1 MIAPRPPLPAT
12 ASATLLAVAF
22 VLVGLA
28 PAAEPSAPER
38 LPMVSDEHT
47 VPFAVAPGVVPR
59 FPGDSAYSSASHS
72 APNSTRAPTHNS
84 APNSARASAFDSHT
98 ALRRA
103 TTVNTDSAGDL
114 RFAVEPASVPM
125 HGTPVHGTPVLS
137 GTIPSGTIPDGTF
150 PTAAEANMAPPPAFE
165 KHVHDTGHAT
175 GVTVKPYGALWVD
188 MLYSTSRTNPG
199 TYTLFV
205 LSGEEQG
212 EDAFAVDGRRSRFGM
227 NLAGPGLPDWADSTT
242 AGRVEID
249 FQGSFVNENRAGVL
263 LRLAYL
269 EVKDSEWRLLAG
281 QAEDVISPLTPSTIN
296 YAAGYNAGNIGFRR
310 AQFRAERQW
319 LGPEGGGFTL
329 QASLNQDV
337 VTDFPTDPGIRRE
350 TAGWPVCEGRMQWA
364 AGPARAGPGGQRI
377 SPLKVG
383 ISGHIGESGFD
394 FLTVGPPPTLLPPED
409 DARFI
414 TWSVNLDVEW
424 RPADWW
430 RVRGELFRGANLS
443 SYLGGIGQGVC
454 PCRRVSIRG
463 TGGWVELGWDWSPCW
478 HSNLGI
484 GIDDPQNRD
493 SLVGRIQNH
502 SIYTNVLV
510 DLSPQLTTGLEIA
523 VWRTLYHDL
532 RAGQIPD
539 SLLVPDA
546 PGEAVT
552 LDWMVKYA
560 F

>member
-1 MIAPRPPLPAT
+1 MRTSMGLPTARRDISTTTIFATLVAMAVGLPVRAQTPSVGLPVGLPVPVRLPTVEDELSADVAT
-12 ASATLLAVAF
+12 AYFSESPGATK
-22 VLVGLA
+22 
-28 PAAEPSAPER
+28 
-38 LPMVSDEHT
+38 D
-47 VPFAVAPGVVPR
+47 
-59 FPGDSAYSSASHS
+59 
-72 APNSTRAPTHNS
+72 
-84 APNSARASAFDSHT
+84 
-98 ALRRA
+98 
-103 TTVNTDSAGDL
+103 
-114 RFAVEPASVPM
+114 
-125 HGTPVHGTPVLS
+125 VHGA
-137 GTIPSGTIPDGTF
+137 G
-150 PTAAEANMAPPPAFE
+150 PT
-165 KHVHDTGHAT
+165 T
-175 GVTVKPYGALWVD
+175 GVTIKPYGALWID
-188 MLYSTSRTNPG
+188 MMYATARTNPG

-205 LSGEEQG
+205 NSREDQG
-212 EDAFAVDGRRSRFGM
+212 EDAFAVDGRRSRFGL
-227 NLAGPGLPDWADSTT
+227 NLAGPGLPEWADSTT

-269 EVKDSEWRLLAG
+269 EVKDSEWRFLAG
-281 QAEDVISPLTPSTIN
+281 QAEDVISPLTPNTIN
-296 YAAGYNAGNIGFRR
+296 YAAGYNSGNIGFRR

-329 QASLNQDV
+329 QSSLNQDV

-364 AGPARAGPGGQRI
+364 AAPITMLNGQRT
-377 SPLKVG
+377 SPLKCGV
-383 ISGHIGESGFD
+383 SGHIGESGYD

-414 TWSVNLDVEW
+414 TWSINFDFEW

-463 TGGWVELGWDWSPCW
+463 TGGWVELGWDWTVCW
-478 HSNLGI
+478 RSHVGF
-484 GIDDPQNRD
+484 GIDDPQNAD

-532 RAGQIPD
+532 RAGQVPD
-539 SLLVPDA
+539 SLLIPDA

-552 LDWMVKYA
+552 IDWMVKYA